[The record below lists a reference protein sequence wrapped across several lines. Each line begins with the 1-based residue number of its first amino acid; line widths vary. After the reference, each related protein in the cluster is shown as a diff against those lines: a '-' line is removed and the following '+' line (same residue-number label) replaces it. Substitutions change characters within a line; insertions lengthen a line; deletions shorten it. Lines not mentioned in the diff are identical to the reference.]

1 MSSKKTLNSLRSK
14 AKRKMK
20 KSGRSEKKQN
30 SVSPDGKEFLLPSKE
45 DYENE
50 VKKVEGLVKNAKDSG
65 NQIVVVQ
72 GLGFVGAVM
81 AAIVAQA
88 EKKFVIGLQRASK
101 RSYWK
106 IPYINQGIS
115 PIESEDP
122 KVKEII
128 RNGVEKGKLYA
139 TYVDEAISLGEIV
152 ISDIQCD
159 IKKLRFG
166 NSKVFKVEIE
176 PFIEASKKVASLI
189 DPDSL
194 YLIETTVPPGT
205 SEYIVKPIFENTFKN
220 RITRELRLLREK
232 SLEEARE
239 QVKNSKFLKELEE
252 DVVSYVS
259 SPSKEKEKEIVTKS
273 LESHNPRIAH
283 SYERVMPGREYV
295 DSVVNFPRV
304 FSGIDEKSAT
314 MAQKF
319 LSEVL
324 TGPNAK
330 LTRVAAPTDSEFAK
344 CAENTYRASIIALGR
359 TLGRMAEIMNV
370 DLTEVTEAIKVRPTH
385 RDIMVPKTPT
395 TGGYCLPKD
404 PLFLLWSLKN
414 VPEFKERLSKENKNA
429 LKRVMNLISLIVDI
443 NDTDGIHAV
452 EIAER
457 SLKEMGK
464 KLKGSKVLVAGAS
477 YREDVADT
485 RYASYETIIRYL
497 KEKGA
502 EVSITDPYVRALPE
516 LEYQEEDRYSLA
528 KFFKRQKELKL
539 LKVISSFEEAAKGID
554 AIIFA
559 VPHEPYKKFTPEY
572 VCNVVGKQP
581 QEIVVV
587 DCGTFSKEQAVN
599 MINYGLNF
607 KKMYHGVFKK

>member
-1 MSSKKTLNSLRSK
+1 MKTRKKVKEERIST
-14 AKRKMK
+14 
-20 KSGRSEKKQN
+20 
-30 SVSPDGKEFLLPSKE
+30 SPEGKEFPLPSKE

-50 VKKVEGLVKNAKDSG
+50 VTKVRELAKKAKGSG
-65 NQIVVVQ
+65 NQVVVVQ

-128 RNGVEKGKLYA
+128 ENGVEKGKLYA
-139 TYVDEAISLGEIV
+139 TYVDEAIALGEIV

-159 IKKLRFG
+159 VKKLKFG
-166 NSKVFKVEIE
+166 NSKVFTVEIE
-176 PFIEASKKVASLI
+176 PFIEASKKVANLI
-189 DPDSL
+189 NPSSL

-205 SEYIVKPIFENTFKN
+205 SEYIVKPIFEGAFKN
-220 RITRELRLLREK
+220 RIASELRNLRKK
-232 SLEEARE
+232 SLDE
-239 QVKNSKFLKELEE
+239 VKEIVKSSDFLRELEE
-252 DVVSYVS
+252 EVVSYVEN
-259 SPSKEKEKEIVTKS
+259 PTKEKEKEIVAKALRNHS
-273 LESHNPRIAH
+273 PKIAH

-304 FSGIDEKSAT
+304 FSGIDEASAS

-330 LTRVAAPTDSEFAK
+330 LTKLATPTDSEFSK

-359 TLGRMAEIMNV
+359 ALGRMAEIMNV
-370 DLTEVTEAIKVRPTH
+370 NLTEVVDAIKVRPTH
-385 RDIMVPKTPT
+385 RDIMVPRTPT

-414 VPEFKERLSKENKNA
+414 IPEFKERLSKENKEA
-429 LKRVMNLISLIVDI
+429 LRRIINLISLIVDI

-452 EIAER
+452 ELVEEE
-457 SLKEMGK
+457 LKKIGK

-485 RYASYETIIRYL
+485 RYASYETIVRYL
-497 KEKGA
+497 KERGA
-502 EVSITDPYVRALPE
+502 EVSVTDPYVKSLPE
-516 LEYQEEDRYSLA
+516 LEYQEEDKYSLA
-528 KFFKRQKELKL
+528 KFFKRQKELKS
-539 LKVISSFEEAAKGID
+539 LKVISSFEQAAKGVD

-559 VPHEPYKKFTPEY
+559 VPHEPYRKLTPEEI
-572 VCNVVGKQP
+572 CNAVGKQP
-581 QEIVVV
+581 QEIVVI
-587 DCGTFSKEQAVN
+587 DCGTFSNEQAIN
-599 MINYGLNF
+599 IANYGLNF
-607 KKMYHGVFKK
+607 RKMYHGSFKK

>member
-1 MSSKKTLNSLRSK
+1 MKTRKKVKEERV
-14 AKRKMK
+14 
-20 KSGRSEKKQN
+20 
-30 SVSPDGKEFLLPSKE
+30 SVSPEGKEFPLPSKE

-50 VKKVEGLVKNAKDSG
+50 VAKVRELAKKARDSG
-65 NQIVVVQ
+65 NQVVVVQ

-106 IPYINQGIS
+106 IPYINQGVS

-128 RNGVEKGKLYA
+128 KSGVEKGKLYA
-139 TYVDEAISLGEIV
+139 TYVDEAISLGEVV

-159 IKKLRFG
+159 VKKLRFG
-166 NSKVFKVEIE
+166 NSKVFTVEIE

-189 DPDSL
+189 NPSSL

-205 SEYIVKPIFENTFKN
+205 SEYIVKPIFEDAFKN
-220 RITRELRLLREK
+220 RIASELRNLKKK
-232 SLEEARE
+232 SLDEVRE
-239 QVKNSKFLKELEE
+239 TVRNSDFLKELEE
-252 DVVSYVS
+252 DVVSYIEN
-259 SPSKEKEKEIVTKS
+259 PTKEKEKEIVEKALKNHS
-273 LESHNPRIAH
+273 PRIAH

-304 FSGIDEKSAT
+304 FSGIDEISAD

-324 TGPNAK
+324 TGPNARLTK
-330 LTRVAAPTDSEFAK
+330 LATPTDSEFAK

-359 TLGRMAEIMNV
+359 ALGRMAEIMNV
-370 DLTEVTEAIKVRPTH
+370 NLTEVVDAIKVRPTH
-385 RDIMVPKTPT
+385 RDIMAPRTPT

-414 VPEFKERLSKENKNA
+414 VPEFKERLSNENKEA
-429 LKRVMNLISLIVDI
+429 LKRVMDLISLIVDI

-452 EIAER
+452 ELVEEE
-457 SLKEMGK
+457 LKKIGK
-464 KLKGSKVLVAGAS
+464 KLRGSKVLVAGAS

-485 RYASYETIIRYL
+485 RYASYETIVRYL

-502 EVSITDPYVRALPE
+502 EVSVTDPYVKSLPE
-516 LEYQEEDRYSLA
+516 LEYQEEDKYSLA
-528 KFFKRQKELKL
+528 KFFKRQRELKF
-539 LKVISSFEEAAKGID
+539 LKVISSFEQAAKGID
-554 AIIFA
+554 AIIFV
-559 VPHEPYKKFTPEY
+559 VPHEPYKKLTPEEI
-572 VCNVVGKQP
+572 CNAVRKP
-581 QEIVVV
+581 PKEIVVV
-587 DCGTFSKEQAVN
+587 DCGTFSNEQAIK

-607 KKMYHGVFKK
+607 RKMYHGSFKK

>member
-1 MSSKKTLNSLRSK
+1 MKTRKKLE
-14 AKRKMK
+14 
-20 KSGRSEKKQN
+20 EKKV
-30 SVSPDGKEFLLPSKE
+30 SISPDGKEFPLPSKE

-50 VKKVEGLVKNAKDSG
+50 VKKVRELAKKAKDLG
-65 NQIVVVQ
+65 NQVVVVQ

-128 RNGVEKGKLYA
+128 KNGIEKEKLYA
-139 TYVDEAISLGEIV
+139 TYVEEAISLGEIV

-159 IKKLRFG
+159 VKKLRFG
-166 NSKVFKVEIE
+166 NSRVFTVEIE
-176 PFIEASKKVASLI
+176 PFIEASKEVASLI
-189 DPDSL
+189 TPSSL

-205 SEYIVKPIFENTFKN
+205 SEYIVRPIFEEAFKK
-220 RITRELRLLREK
+220 RIVDELRNLKKKNLDEVRELVRNSDFLREV
-232 SLEEARE
+232 EEE
-239 QVKNSKFLKELEE
+239 
-252 DVVSYVS
+252 VVSYVE
-259 SPSKEKEKEIVTKS
+259 SPMKEKEKEIVLKAFRN
-273 LESHNPRIAH
+273 HRPRIAH

-295 DSVVNFPRV
+295 DSVINFPRV
-304 FSGIDEKSAT
+304 FSGVDEVSAT

-330 LTRVAAPTDSEFAK
+330 LTRLATPTDSEFAK

-359 TLGRMAEIMNV
+359 ALGRMAEIMNV
-370 DLTEVTEAIKVRPTH
+370 DFSEVVDAIKIRPTH
-385 RDIMVPKTPT
+385 RDIMVPRTPT

-414 VPEFKERLSKENKNA
+414 IPEFKEKLSKENKEA
-429 LKRVMNLISLIVDI
+429 LRRVMNLISLIVDI

-452 EIAER
+452 ELVER
-457 SLKEMGK
+457 ELKKIGK
-464 KLKGSKVLVAGAS
+464 KLKVSKVLVAGAS

-485 RYASYETIIRYL
+485 RYASYETIVRYL
-497 KEKGA
+497 REKGA
-502 EVSITDPYVRALPE
+502 EVSVTDPYVKSLPE
-516 LEYQEEDRYSLA
+516 LEYQEEDKYSLA
-528 KFFKRQKELKL
+528 KFFARQRELKF
-539 LKVISSFEEAAKGID
+539 LKVNGSFEEAAKGVD

-559 VPHEPYKKFTPEY
+559 VPHEPYKKLTPEKI
-572 VCNVVGKQP
+572 CSATGKPP

-587 DCGTFSKEQAVN
+587 DCGTFNKEQAIS
-599 MINYGLNF
+599 MISYGLNF
-607 KKMYHGVFKK
+607 EKMYHGNFKK

>member
-1 MSSKKTLNSLRSK
+1 MKTRKKVKEERISISS
-14 AKRKMK
+14 
-20 KSGRSEKKQN
+20 E
-30 SVSPDGKEFLLPSKE
+30 GKEFPLPSKE

-50 VKKVEGLVKNAKDSG
+50 VTKVRELAKKAKDSG
-65 NQIVVVQ
+65 NQVVVVQ

-128 RNGVEKGKLYA
+128 ENGVEKGKLYA
-139 TYVDEAISLGEIV
+139 TYVDEAIALGEIV

-159 IKKLRFG
+159 VKKLKFG
-166 NSKVFKVEIE
+166 NSKVFTVEIE
-176 PFIEASKKVASLI
+176 PFIEASKKVANLI
-189 DPDSL
+189 NPSSL

-205 SEYIVKPIFENTFKN
+205 SEYIVKPIFEGAFKN
-220 RITRELRLLREK
+220 RIASELRNLRKK
-232 SLEEARE
+232 SLDE
-239 QVKNSKFLKELEE
+239 VKEIVKSSDFLRELEE
-252 DVVSYVS
+252 EVVSYVEN
-259 SPSKEKEKEIVTKS
+259 PTKEKEKEIVAKALRNHS
-273 LESHNPRIAH
+273 PKIAH

-304 FSGIDEKSAT
+304 FSGIDEASAS

-330 LTRVAAPTDSEFAK
+330 LTKLATPTDSEFSK

-359 TLGRMAEIMNV
+359 ALGRMAEIMNV
-370 DLTEVTEAIKVRPTH
+370 NLTEVVDAIKVRPTH
-385 RDIMVPKTPT
+385 RDIMVPRTPT

-414 VPEFKERLSKENKNA
+414 IPEFKERLSKENKEA
-429 LKRVMNLISLIVDI
+429 LRRIINLISLIVDI

-452 EIAER
+452 ELVEEE
-457 SLKEMGK
+457 LKKIGK

-485 RYASYETIIRYL
+485 RYASYETIVRYL
-497 KEKGA
+497 KERGA
-502 EVSITDPYVRALPE
+502 EVSVTDPYVKSLPE
-516 LEYQEEDRYSLA
+516 LEYQEEDKYSLA
-528 KFFKRQKELKL
+528 KFFKRQKELKS
-539 LKVISSFEEAAKGID
+539 LKVISSFEQAAKGVD

-559 VPHEPYKKFTPEY
+559 VPHEPYRKLTPEEI
-572 VCNVVGKQP
+572 CNAVGKQP
-581 QEIVVV
+581 QEIVVI
-587 DCGTFSKEQAVN
+587 DCGTFSNEQAIN
-599 MINYGLNF
+599 IANYGLNF
-607 KKMYHGVFKK
+607 RKMYHGSFKK

>member
-1 MSSKKTLNSLRSK
+1 MKTRKKVKEERISI
-14 AKRKMK
+14 
-20 KSGRSEKKQN
+20 
-30 SVSPDGKEFLLPSKE
+30 SPEGKEFPLPSKE

-50 VKKVEGLVKNAKDSG
+50 VTKVRELAKKAKDSG
-65 NQIVVVQ
+65 NQVVVVQ

-128 RNGVEKGKLYA
+128 KDGVERGKLYA
-139 TYVDEAISLGEIV
+139 TYVDEAIALGEVV

-159 IKKLRFG
+159 VKKLKFG
-166 NSKVFKVEIE
+166 NSKVFTVEIE
-176 PFIEASKKVASLI
+176 PFIEASKKVANLI
-189 DPDSL
+189 NPSSL

-205 SEYIVKPIFENTFKN
+205 SEYIVKPIFEGAFKN
-220 RITRELRLLREK
+220 RIASELRNLRKK
-232 SLEEARE
+232 SLDE
-239 QVKNSKFLKELEE
+239 VKEIVKSSDFLRELEE
-252 DVVSYVS
+252 EVVSYVEN
-259 SPSKEKEKEIVTKS
+259 PTKEKEKEIVAKALRNHS
-273 LESHNPRIAH
+273 PKIAH

-304 FSGIDEKSAT
+304 FSGIDEASAS

-330 LTRVAAPTDSEFAK
+330 LTKLATPTDSEFSK

-359 TLGRMAEIMNV
+359 ALGRMAEIMNV
-370 DLTEVTEAIKVRPTH
+370 NLTEVVDAIKVRPTH
-385 RDIMVPKTPT
+385 RDIMVPRTPT

-414 VPEFKERLSKENKNA
+414 IPEFKERLSKENKEA
-429 LKRVMNLISLIVDI
+429 LRRIINLISLIVDI

-452 EIAER
+452 ELVEEE
-457 SLKEMGK
+457 LKKIGK

-485 RYASYETIIRYL
+485 RYASYETIVRYL
-497 KEKGA
+497 KERGA
-502 EVSITDPYVRALPE
+502 EVSVTDPYVKSLPE
-516 LEYQEEDRYSLA
+516 LEYQEEDKYSLA
-528 KFFKRQKELKL
+528 KFFKRQKELKS
-539 LKVISSFEEAAKGID
+539 LKVISSFEQAAKGVD

-559 VPHEPYKKFTPEY
+559 VPHEPYKKLTPEEI
-572 VCNVVGKQP
+572 CNAVGKQP
-581 QEIVVV
+581 QEIVVI
-587 DCGTFSKEQAVN
+587 DCGTFSNEQAIN
-599 MINYGLNF
+599 IANYGLNF
-607 KKMYHGVFKK
+607 RKMYHGSFKK

>member
-1 MSSKKTLNSLRSK
+1 MKTRKKVKEERIST
-14 AKRKMK
+14 
-20 KSGRSEKKQN
+20 
-30 SVSPDGKEFLLPSKE
+30 SPEGKEFPLPSKE

-50 VKKVEGLVKNAKDSG
+50 VTKVRELAKKAKNSG
-65 NQIVVVQ
+65 NQVVVVQ

-128 RNGVEKGKLYA
+128 KDGVERGKLYA
-139 TYVDEAISLGEIV
+139 TYVDEAIALGEVV

-159 IKKLRFG
+159 VKKLRFG
-166 NSKVFKVEIE
+166 NSKVFTVEIE

-189 DPDSL
+189 NPSSL

-205 SEYIVKPIFENTFKN
+205 SEYIVKPIFEGAFKN
-220 RITRELRLLREK
+220 RIASELRNLRKK
-232 SLEEARE
+232 SLDE
-239 QVKNSKFLKELEE
+239 VKELVRSSDFLRELEE
-252 DVVSYVS
+252 EVVSYVEN
-259 SPSKEKEKEIVTKS
+259 PTKEKEKEIVAKALRNHS
-273 LESHNPRIAH
+273 PKIAH

-304 FSGIDEKSAT
+304 FSGIDEASAS

-330 LTRVAAPTDSEFAK
+330 LTKLATPTDSEFSK
-344 CAENTYRASIIALGR
+344 CTENTYRASIIALGR
-359 TLGRMAEIMNV
+359 ALGRMAEIMNV
-370 DLTEVTEAIKVRPTH
+370 NLTEVVDAIKVRPTH
-385 RDIMVPKTPT
+385 RDIMVPRTPT

-414 VPEFKERLSKENKNA
+414 IPEFKERLSKENKEA
-429 LKRVMNLISLIVDI
+429 LRRIINLISLIVDI

-452 EIAER
+452 ELVEEE
-457 SLKEMGK
+457 LKKIGK

-485 RYASYETIIRYL
+485 RYASYETIVRYL
-497 KEKGA
+497 KERGA
-502 EVSITDPYVRALPE
+502 EVSVTDPYVKSLPE
-516 LEYQEEDRYSLA
+516 LEYQEEDKYSLA
-528 KFFKRQKELKL
+528 KFFKRQKELKS
-539 LKVISSFEEAAKGID
+539 LKVISSFEQAAKGVD

-559 VPHEPYKKFTPEY
+559 VPHEPYRKLTPEEI
-572 VCNVVGKQP
+572 CNAVGKQP
-581 QEIVVV
+581 QEIVVI
-587 DCGTFSKEQAVN
+587 DCGTFSNEQAVN
-599 MINYGLNF
+599 IANYGLNF
-607 KKMYHGVFKK
+607 RKMYHGSFKK

>member
-1 MSSKKTLNSLRSK
+1 MKTRKKVK
-14 AKRKMK
+14 E
-20 KSGRSEKKQN
+20 EKV
-30 SVSPDGKEFLLPSKE
+30 SVSPEGKEFPLPSKE
-45 DYENE
+45 DYEKE
-50 VKKVEGLVKNAKDSG
+50 VAKVRELAKKAKDSG
-65 NQIVVVQ
+65 NQVVVVQ

-122 KVKEII
+122 KVKDII
-128 RNGVEKGKLYA
+128 KSGVEKGKLYA
-139 TYVDEAISLGEIV
+139 TYVDEAISLGEVV

-159 IKKLRFG
+159 VKKLRFG
-166 NSKVFKVEIE
+166 NSKVFTVEIE

-189 DPDSL
+189 NPSSL

-205 SEYIVKPIFENTFKN
+205 SEYIVKPIFEDAFKN
-220 RITRELRLLREK
+220 RVVSELRSFRKKSLDEVKELVRNSDFLREL
-232 SLEEARE
+232 
-239 QVKNSKFLKELEE
+239 E
-252 DVVSYVS
+252 DEVISYVEN
-259 SPSKEKEKEIVTKS
+259 PLKEKEKEIAEKALKNHS
-273 LESHNPRIAH
+273 PRIAH

-304 FSGIDEKSAT
+304 FSGIDEASAS

-330 LTRVAAPTDSEFAK
+330 LTKLATPTDSEFAK

-359 TLGRMAEIMNV
+359 ALGRMAEIMNV
-370 DLTEVTEAIKVRPTH
+370 NLTEVVDAIKVRPTH
-385 RDIMVPKTPT
+385 RDIMVPRTPT

-414 VPEFKERLSKENKNA
+414 IPEFKERLSKENKEA
-429 LKRVMNLISLIVDI
+429 LRRIMSLISLIVDI

-452 EIAER
+452 ELVEEE
-457 SLKEMGK
+457 LKKVGK
-464 KLKGSKVLVAGAS
+464 KLRGSKVLVAGAS

-485 RYASYETIIRYL
+485 RYASYETIVRYL

-502 EVSITDPYVRALPE
+502 EVSVTDPYVKSLPE
-516 LEYQEEDRYSLA
+516 LEYQEEDKYSLA
-528 KFFKRQKELKL
+528 KFFKRQKELRS
-539 LKVISSFEEAAKGID
+539 LKVISSFEQAAKGVD

-559 VPHEPYKKFTPEY
+559 VPHEPYRKLTPEEI
-572 VCNVVGKQP
+572 CNAVGKQP

-587 DCGTFSKEQAVN
+587 DCGTFSNEQAVK
-599 MINYGLNF
+599 MTNYGLNF
-607 KKMYHGVFKK
+607 KKMYHGSFKK

>member
-1 MSSKKTLNSLRSK
+1 MRTRKKIKEERI
-14 AKRKMK
+14 
-20 KSGRSEKKQN
+20 
-30 SVSPDGKEFLLPSKE
+30 SVSPEGKEFPLPSKE

-50 VKKVEGLVKNAKDSG
+50 VTKVRELAKKAKDSG
-65 NQIVVVQ
+65 NQVVVVQ

-128 RNGVEKGKLYA
+128 KDGVEKGKLYA
-139 TYVDEAISLGEIV
+139 TYVDEAIALGEVV

-159 IKKLRFG
+159 VKKLRFG
-166 NSKVFKVEIE
+166 NSKVFTVEIE

-189 DPDSL
+189 NPSSL

-205 SEYIVKPIFENTFKN
+205 SEYIVKPIFEGAFKN
-220 RITRELRLLREK
+220 RIASELRNLRKK
-232 SLEEARE
+232 SLDE
-239 QVKNSKFLKELEE
+239 VKEIVKSSDFLRELEE
-252 DVVSYVS
+252 EVVSYVEN
-259 SPSKEKEKEIVTKS
+259 PTKEKEKEIVAKALRNHS
-273 LESHNPRIAH
+273 PKIAH

-304 FSGIDEKSAT
+304 FSGIDEASAS

-330 LTRVAAPTDSEFAK
+330 LTKLATPTDSEFSK

-359 TLGRMAEIMNV
+359 ALGRMAEIMNV
-370 DLTEVTEAIKVRPTH
+370 NLTEVVDAIKVRPTH
-385 RDIMVPKTPT
+385 RDIMVPRTPT

-414 VPEFKERLSKENKNA
+414 IPEFKERLSKENKEA
-429 LKRVMNLISLIVDI
+429 LRRIINLISLIVDI
-443 NDTDGIHAV
+443 NDTDGIHVV
-452 EIAER
+452 ELVEEE
-457 SLKEMGK
+457 LKKIGK

-485 RYASYETIIRYL
+485 RYASYETIVRYL
-497 KEKGA
+497 KERGA
-502 EVSITDPYVRALPE
+502 EVSVTDPYVKSLPE
-516 LEYQEEDRYSLA
+516 LEYQEEDKYSLA
-528 KFFKRQKELKL
+528 KFFKRQKELKS
-539 LKVISSFEEAAKGID
+539 LKVISSFEQAAKGVD

-559 VPHEPYKKFTPEY
+559 VPHEPYRKLTPEEI
-572 VCNVVGKQP
+572 CNAVGKQP
-581 QEIVVV
+581 QEIVVI
-587 DCGTFSKEQAVN
+587 DCGTFSNEQA
-599 MINYGLNF
+599 IKIANYGLNF
-607 KKMYHGVFKK
+607 RKMYHGSFKK

>member
-1 MSSKKTLNSLRSK
+1 MKTRKKVK
-14 AKRKMK
+14 E
-20 KSGRSEKKQN
+20 EKV
-30 SVSPDGKEFLLPSKE
+30 SVSPEGKEFPLPSKE
-45 DYENE
+45 DYEKE
-50 VKKVEGLVKNAKDSG
+50 VAKVRELAKKAKDSG
-65 NQIVVVQ
+65 NQVVVVQ

-122 KVKEII
+122 KVKDII
-128 RNGVEKGKLYA
+128 KSGVEKGKLYA
-139 TYVDEAISLGEIV
+139 TYVDEAISLGEVV

-159 IKKLRFG
+159 VKKLRFG
-166 NSKVFKVEIE
+166 NSKVFTVEIE

-189 DPDSL
+189 NPSSL

-205 SEYIVKPIFENTFKN
+205 SEYIVKPIFEDAFKN
-220 RITRELRLLREK
+220 RVVSELRSFRKKSLDEVKELVRNSDFLREL
-232 SLEEARE
+232 
-239 QVKNSKFLKELEE
+239 E
-252 DVVSYVS
+252 DEVISYVEN
-259 SPSKEKEKEIVTKS
+259 PLKEKEKEIAEKALKNHS
-273 LESHNPRIAH
+273 PRIAH

-304 FSGIDEKSAT
+304 FSGIDEASAS

-330 LTRVAAPTDSEFAK
+330 LTKLATPTDSEFAK

-359 TLGRMAEIMNV
+359 ALGRMAEIMNV
-370 DLTEVTEAIKVRPTH
+370 NLTEVVDAIKVRPTH
-385 RDIMVPKTPT
+385 RDIMVPRTPT

-414 VPEFKERLSKENKNA
+414 IPEFKERLSKENKEA
-429 LKRVMNLISLIVDI
+429 LRRIMSLISLIVDI

-452 EIAER
+452 ELVEEE
-457 SLKEMGK
+457 LKKVGK
-464 KLKGSKVLVAGAS
+464 KLRGSKVLVAGAS

-485 RYASYETIIRYL
+485 RYASYETIVRYL
-497 KEKGA
+497 KERGA
-502 EVSITDPYVRALPE
+502 EVSVTDPYVKSLPE
-516 LEYQEEDRYSLA
+516 LEYQEEDKYSLA
-528 KFFKRQKELKL
+528 KFFKRQKELRS
-539 LKVISSFEEAAKGID
+539 LKVISSFEQAAKGVD

-559 VPHEPYKKFTPEY
+559 VPHEPYRKLTPEEI
-572 VCNVVGKQP
+572 CSAVGKQP

-587 DCGTFSKEQAVN
+587 DCGTFSNEQAVK
-599 MINYGLNF
+599 MTNYGLNF
-607 KKMYHGVFKK
+607 KKMYHGSFKK

>member
-1 MSSKKTLNSLRSK
+1 MRTRKKIKEERI
-14 AKRKMK
+14 
-20 KSGRSEKKQN
+20 
-30 SVSPDGKEFLLPSKE
+30 SVSPEGKEFPLPSKE

-50 VKKVEGLVKNAKDSG
+50 VTKVRELAKKAKNSG
-65 NQIVVVQ
+65 NQVVVVQ

-128 RNGVEKGKLYA
+128 KDGVEKGKLYA
-139 TYVDEAISLGEIV
+139 TYVDEAIALGEVV

-159 IKKLRFG
+159 VKKLRFG
-166 NSKVFKVEIE
+166 NSKVFTVEIK

-189 DPDSL
+189 NPSSL

-205 SEYIVKPIFENTFKN
+205 SEYIAKPIFEGAFKN
-220 RITRELRLLREK
+220 RIASELRNLRKK
-232 SLEEARE
+232 SLDE
-239 QVKNSKFLKELEE
+239 VKEIVKSSDFLRELEE
-252 DVVSYVS
+252 EVVSYVEN
-259 SPSKEKEKEIVTKS
+259 PTKEKEKEIVAKALRNHS
-273 LESHNPRIAH
+273 PKIAH

-304 FSGIDEKSAT
+304 FSGIDEASAS

-330 LTRVAAPTDSEFAK
+330 LTKLATPTDSEFSK

-359 TLGRMAEIMNV
+359 ALGRMAEIMNV
-370 DLTEVTEAIKVRPTH
+370 NLTEVVDAIKVRPTH
-385 RDIMVPKTPT
+385 RDIMVPRTPT

-414 VPEFKERLSKENKNA
+414 IPEFKERLSKENKEA
-429 LKRVMNLISLIVDI
+429 LRRIINLISLIVDI

-452 EIAER
+452 ELVEEE
-457 SLKEMGK
+457 LKKIGK

-485 RYASYETIIRYL
+485 RYASYETIVRYL
-497 KEKGA
+497 KERGA
-502 EVSITDPYVRALPE
+502 EVSVTDPYVKSLPE
-516 LEYQEEDRYSLA
+516 LEYQEEDKYSLA
-528 KFFKRQKELKL
+528 KFFKRQKELKS
-539 LKVISSFEEAAKGID
+539 LKVISSFEQAAKGVD

-559 VPHEPYKKFTPEY
+559 VPHEPYKKLTPEEI
-572 VCNVVGKQP
+572 CNAVGKQP
-581 QEIVVV
+581 QEIVVI
-587 DCGTFSKEQAVN
+587 DCGTFSNEQAVN
-599 MINYGLNF
+599 IANYGLNF
-607 KKMYHGVFKK
+607 RKMYHGSFKK

>member
-1 MSSKKTLNSLRSK
+1 MKTRKKVKEERISI
-14 AKRKMK
+14 
-20 KSGRSEKKQN
+20 
-30 SVSPDGKEFLLPSKE
+30 SPEGKEFPLPSKE

-50 VKKVEGLVKNAKDSG
+50 VTKVRELAKKAKDSG
-65 NQIVVVQ
+65 NQVVVVQ

-128 RNGVEKGKLYA
+128 KDGVEKGKLYA
-139 TYVDEAISLGEIV
+139 TYVDEAIALGEVV

-159 IKKLRFG
+159 VKKLRFG
-166 NSKVFKVEIE
+166 NSKVFTVEIE
-176 PFIEASKKVASLI
+176 PFIEASKKVANLI
-189 DPDSL
+189 NPSSL

-205 SEYIVKPIFENTFKN
+205 SEYIVKPIFEGAFKN
-220 RITRELRLLREK
+220 RIASELRNLRKK
-232 SLEEARE
+232 SLDE
-239 QVKNSKFLKELEE
+239 VKEIVKSSDFLRELEE
-252 DVVSYVS
+252 EVVSYVEN
-259 SPSKEKEKEIVTKS
+259 PTKEKEKEIVAKALRNHS
-273 LESHNPRIAH
+273 PKIAH

-304 FSGIDEKSAT
+304 FSGIDEASAS

-330 LTRVAAPTDSEFAK
+330 LTKLATPTDSEFSK

-359 TLGRMAEIMNV
+359 ALGRMAEIMNV
-370 DLTEVTEAIKVRPTH
+370 NLTEVVDAIKVRPTH
-385 RDIMVPKTPT
+385 RDIMVPRTPT

-414 VPEFKERLSKENKNA
+414 IPEFKERLSKENKEA
-429 LKRVMNLISLIVDI
+429 LRRIINLISLIVDI
-443 NDTDGIHAV
+443 NDTDGIHVV
-452 EIAER
+452 ELVEEE
-457 SLKEMGK
+457 LKKIGK

-485 RYASYETIIRYL
+485 RYASYETIVRYL
-497 KEKGA
+497 KERGA
-502 EVSITDPYVRALPE
+502 EVSVTDPYVKSLPE
-516 LEYQEEDRYSLA
+516 LEYQEEDKYSLA
-528 KFFKRQKELKL
+528 KFFKRQKELKS
-539 LKVISSFEEAAKGID
+539 LKVISSFEQAAKGVD

-559 VPHEPYKKFTPEY
+559 VPHEPYRKLTPEEI
-572 VCNVVGKQP
+572 CNAVGKQP
-581 QEIVVV
+581 QEIVVI
-587 DCGTFSKEQAVN
+587 DCGTFSNEQA
-599 MINYGLNF
+599 IKIANYGLNF
-607 KKMYHGVFKK
+607 RKMYHGSFKK